1 MTRRLKRGPTL
12 PEEESEAEF
21 QATPST
27 PTHPSAAAA
36 AAPLPQRDFEDSD
49 LESSQPI
56 LPYDEEASEGEN
68 LFGENFED
76 DYREMPHLDRYSSSQ
91 IDDSPDQLALD
102 VAQRR
107 KVDELL
113 AQRDGKASIFGAAA
127 DLLLSDAVTGAAEE
141 ALAAKLH
148 QKFLLSG
155 PSRQPHGQDSDA
167 FSPLTSQPAVPL
179 SEEALCE
186 ADAAGYSLA
195 DFVLVQNFRR
205 RVARDFEAFLRAQPS
220 MGQAVREM
228 CMLNGESFQIP
239 YPLLMD
245 YAPFL
250 AKLLVN
256 VPREVLKIFDEAALA
271 FTLSLFDQYSQ
282 IRPTIRVRVSEFPME
297 EQLRELRF
305 LHLNSLVRVAGVV
318 TRRSG
323 VFPQLQ
329 LVKFDCARCG
339 EIIGPFYVESAAS
352 MQQPSTC
359 PACQSRGP
367 FHVNISQTIY
377 QNLQKM
383 TLQES
388 PGSVPA
394 GRLPRHKEV
403 LLLGNLMDVARPGDE
418 VRVTGIYG
426 NSFSHSLA
434 CSLSFP
440 VFSTCIEA
448 NHVEVLSN
456 QEHCELT
463 EEDIAE
469 VIALSKNPSISSLI
483 FSSVAPFIHGHE
495 DVKRAIALSLFGAES
510 KNIDSKHR
518 IRGDINVLLLGDPG
532 TGKSQF
538 LKWVVKTAP
547 RAVYTTGQGASA
559 VGLTAAVRKDPV
571 TREWTL
577 EGGALVLGDRGV
589 CLIDEFDKMNDR
601 DRVSIHEAME
611 QQSISISKAGIVTTL
626 HARCAVIAAANPIRG
641 RYNSSLTLVQ
651 NVNLSDPIL
660 SRFDLVCTIRDLV
673 DGEADEQLAKFV
685 CKSHSQQP
693 KEPSDMRATC
703 NVLSG
708 EVFKKYLLYAK
719 RYVHPKI
726 TDIDMDKVSRMY
738 SELRQAS
745 RSSTG
750 SLPITV
756 RHVES
761 IVRIAEARARIHLRE
776 WVRGE
781 DLDFGM
787 STLLQSWLGTQK
799 WAVQKA
805 LQRSFSRYLT
815 ASGTG
820 AGAWELAL
828 WQLGEAMREEER
840 YLALATTRANGAVKI
855 DRVEFQSRLRA
866 VGISQLDEA
875 FYKSAMFVAAGYRLV
890 QEAGGTSFIVG
901 R

>member
-1 MTRRLKRGPTL
+1 M
-12 PEEESEAEF
+12 
-21 QATPST
+21 
-27 PTHPSAAAA
+27 
-36 AAPLPQRDFEDSD
+36 
-49 LESSQPI
+49 
-56 LPYDEEASEGEN
+56 
-68 LFGENFED
+68 
-76 DYREMPHLDRYSSSQ
+76 
-91 IDDSPDQLALD
+91 
-102 VAQRR
+102 
-107 KVDELL
+107 
-113 AQRDGKASIFGAAA
+113 
-127 DLLLSDAVTGAAEE
+127 
-141 ALAAKLH
+141 
-148 QKFLLSG
+148 
-155 PSRQPHGQDSDA
+155 
-167 FSPLTSQPAVPL
+167 
-179 SEEALCE
+179 
-186 ADAAGYSLA
+186 
-195 DFVLVQNFRR
+195 
-205 RVARDFEAFLRAQPS
+205 
-220 MGQAVREM
+220 EM
-228 CMLNGESFQIP
+228 CMLNGESFQVP

-245 YAPFL
+245 HAPFL

-256 VPREVLKIFDEAALA
+256 VPKEVLKIFDEAALA
-271 FTLSLFDQYSQ
+271 FTLGLFDQYSQ
-282 IRPTIRVRVSEFPME
+282 IRPSIRIRISEFPLE

-305 LHLNSLVRVAGVV
+305 LHLNCLVRVAGVV

-339 EIIGPFYVESAAS
+339 EIIGPFYVESGTF

-377 QNLQKM
+377 QNFQKM

-403 LLLGNLMDVARPGDE
+403 LLLGDLMDCARPGDE
-418 VRVTGIYG
+418 VRVTGVYG

-434 CSLSFP
+434 CSFAFP

-469 VIALSKNPSISSLI
+469 VLALSKNPQIGTLI
-483 FSSVAPFIHGHE
+483 FSSVAPFIHGHD
-495 DVKRAIALSLFGAES
+495 DVKRAIALALFGAEA
-510 KNIDSKHR
+510 KNIESKHR

-538 LKWVVKTAP
+538 LKWVTKTSP

-577 EGGALVLGDRGV
+577 EGGALVLADRGV

-626 HARCAVIAAANPIRG
+626 HARSAVIAAANPIRG

-673 DGEADEQLAKFV
+673 ADEQLARFV
-685 CKSHSQQP
+685 CKSHSQDG
-693 KEPSDMRATC
+693 KETIDTRNNSA
-703 NVLSG
+703 LSPLL
-708 EVFKKYLLYAK
+708 FKKYLLYAK
-719 RYVHPKI
+719 RHIRPKI
-726 TDIDMDKVSRMY
+726 SEIDMDKVSRMY
-738 SELRQAS
+738 PELRQAS

-781 DLDFGM
+781 DLDFAM

-799 WAVQKA
+799 WSLQKA
-805 LQRSFSRYLT
+805 LQKTFSRYLT
-815 ASGTG
+815 CSTGTG
-820 AGAWELAL
+820 TGAWELAL
-828 WQLGEAMREEER
+828 WQLNEAMREEER
-840 YLALATTRANGAVKI
+840 YQTLSSSRTNTLKI
-855 DRVEFQSRLRA
+855 DLNEFKMRLKTA
-866 VGISQLDEA
+866 VGIGHLEEG
-875 FYKSAMFVAAGYRLV
+875 FFKSAMVLGAGYRLV
-890 QEAGGTSFIVG
+890 NEAGVEVFVTKSRSVN
-901 R
+901 